1 MVYPQLC
8 NKPRFIV
15 SLFRVSFPII
25 YQLNVLGMFYLL
37 VEENTLVDWW
47 IITRETIFLLMYL
60 LVISVFLYGNSV
72 SIWKAQI
79 LFILYMVHI
88 ILMKYS
94 AKYEVIIK
102 TWLANRMEIKALI
115 SLAKHEET
123 IHLFHMSPRTNA
135 VSIEM
140 LNKID
145 FRLVD
150 NHIVFKDTGIIRTL
164 VPIVSIKLGEEQ
176 FAEPD
181 DKALMARL
189 KLKRAVTYLIV
200 KLQAFKF
207 N

>member
-1 MVYPQLC
+1 
-8 NKPRFIV
+8 
-15 SLFRVSFPII
+15 
-25 YQLNVLGMFYLL
+25 MFYLL

-72 SIWKAQI
+72 SNWKAQI
-79 LFILYMVHI
+79 LFILYIVHI
-88 ILMKYS
+88 FLMKHS
-94 AKYEVIIK
+94 ATYEVIIK

-115 SLAKHEET
+115 SLAQKEQT
-123 IHLFHMSPRTNA
+123 IHLFHMSHRTNA
-135 VSIEM
+135 ISIEM

-200 KLQAFKF
+200 KL
-207 N
+207 

>member
-1 MVYPQLC
+1 M
-8 NKPRFIV
+8 
-15 SLFRVSFPII
+15 
-25 YQLNVLGMFYLL
+25 
-37 VEENTLVDWW
+37 
-47 IITRETIFLLMYL
+47 
-60 LVISVFLYGNSV
+60 
-72 SIWKAQI
+72 
-79 LFILYMVHI
+79 
-88 ILMKYS
+88 
-94 AKYEVIIK
+94 
-102 TWLANRMEIKALI
+102 
-115 SLAKHEET
+115 
-123 IHLFHMSPRTNA
+123 IHRTNA

-164 VPIVSIKLGEEQ
+164 IPIVSIKLGEEQ

-207 N
+207 NQQIKRTIASRIRLGLILPLMNEEEIARDDITEVGEDHDVDGKLLAIEDPTPIGDETVSELKK